1 MSLHYD
7 LPVYKASY
15 DLLLEIFKF
24 TKDFSKEYKYTI
36 GEKLKNET
44 TDLITNIYR
53 ANSVYQKKEIIQK
66 AREHTEV
73 IRLFMRLLKDLH
85 EVNIKKFVTINEKIE
100 NWNILIRKNK
110 KLSRA
115 ELRQFQ
121 SSINSYLGIM
131 KHYKTYKIRKKM
143 LLKNVSAWVYNQVYI
158 SGGYSKLVNKIKYQ

>member
-44 TDLITNIYR
+44 IDLITNIYR

-66 AREHTEV
+66 ARVNKT
-73 IRLFMRLLKDLH
+73 IR
-85 EVNIKKFVTINEKIE
+85 E
-100 NWNILIRKNK
+100 NK
-110 KLSRA
+110 KLTKE
-115 ELRQFQ
+115 ELNDFI

-131 KHYKTYKIRKKM
+131 KHYKTYKIRKKI
-143 LLKNVSAWVYNQVYI
+143 LFESLSCWIYNQVYI
-158 SGGYSKLVNKIKYQ
+158 SGGYNKLVAKIKYH